1 MRNHLEM
8 RHDVTQ
14 RSYYWRKKID
24 NLLYRFIPQ
33 WWIPL
38 YTMVTFT
45 RIPYKQCLELRQRQD
60 KILKTCRLISY
71 SIVGL
76 YLFKQFAIYV
86 IKPFAIKF
94 IVRKI
99 LPTIVADKVV

>member
-1 MRNHLEM
+1 MYNYREMSHL
-8 RHDVTQ
+8 VTQ
-14 RSYYWRKKID
+14 RSFYWRKKLD
-24 NLLYRFIPQ
+24 NLFYRYAPN

-45 RIPYKQCLELRQRQD
+45 RIPYKQCLDLRRRQD
-60 KILKTCRLISY
+60 QILKICRLISY
-71 SIVGL
+71 SVVGL
-76 YLFKQFAIYV
+76 YLLKQFAIYV

-99 LPTIVADKVV
+99 LPRTVADQVV